1 MMNRGFDFLR
11 EKYYEILIPN
21 LFTSISDKMGTFL
34 DVIIVGFL
42 ISSTQLPALDIV
54 SPFFL
59 ISAVI
64 YTLYGQGGSLLSIKA
79 KSDLNNEKSNIY
91 FTFSIIGAIII
102 CLIYMLF
109 IFIFADSLLH
119 LLNIPQDIFNTSKI
133 YLLIISGFFTLNAYI
148 RVLGYFLK
156 ADGQAGTTF
165 NAILIANI
173 TNLCLDVLLFNLFE
187 QKIVGIALALVLGY
201 LVGAIY
207 ISKYFFNK
215 NATFKLIPLRK
226 IRLRNLFIFKIKA
239 LKKTPELVGRIL
251 IVLKTTVIVYLC
263 GTYLGDAGL
272 LAFLIYDNLETIL
285 YMFVSGIIKTISPFL
300 TVFYNEKDY
309 PSVEYMERLSTKH
322 VLIFIISIG
331 AIIFAFPEKILEMF
345 NITAV
350 HDQMIIAPAIRITS
364 IGLIGRCIC
373 MIISNYT
380 QSIFQSRISA
390 LISFLEEGILPFA
403 LIAILIPIFKGT
415 GIWITLTLAD
425 TIPILIYFAIIL
437 SKRNKYSTL
446 KNCIF
451 MIPESSSFQWTSIRG
466 NFEEIDE
473 NMQESNKNIII
484 NIKDLFE
491 DNYLII
497 TGALEDIAKNL
508 FIVKK
513 TISEI
518 DISIIVNDGFILL
531 RFIYDGERYEPFKNK
546 ELLENPH
553 MKDLNKMEHD
563 FDYYRM
569 FDLNF
574 TYVKIL
580 TE

>member
-1 MMNRGFDFLR
+1 M
-11 EKYYEILIPN
+11 
-21 LFTSISDKMGTFL
+21 
-34 DVIIVGFL
+34 
-42 ISSTQLPALDIV
+42 V

-102 CLIYMLF
+102 CLIYMIL

-451 MIPESSSFQWTSIRG
+451 
-466 NFEEIDE
+466 
-473 NMQESNKNIII
+473 
-484 NIKDLFE
+484 
-491 DNYLII
+491 
-497 TGALEDIAKNL
+497 
-508 FIVKK
+508 
-513 TISEI
+513 
-518 DISIIVNDGFILL
+518 
-531 RFIYDGERYEPFKNK
+531 
-546 ELLENPH
+546 
-553 MKDLNKMEHD
+553 
-563 FDYYRM
+563 
-569 FDLNF
+569 
-574 TYVKIL
+574 
-580 TE
+580 